1 MRNSEEIYLH
11 HIYKA
16 KIQVLCINLKKKNM
30 KQYINLMKKN
40 MKQNLKYNY
49 QKSKQ
54 YSQIR
59 SKNNTI
65 RKTTPN

>member
-1 MRNSEEIYLH
+1 MRNLEEIYLH

-30 KQYINLMKKN
+30 KQYINLKKKN
-40 MKQNLKYNY
+40 MNQYLKYNY

-54 YSQIR
+54 YSKMR

-65 RKTTPN
+65 SKTTPN